1 MLGAFQAQLQDYAA
15 IKIGVIAVGSFSS
28 KSSQLDYLRAL
39 QQRRRQTISDLH
51 YSRSGSNK
59 NKPQEEAR
67 RVLQLN
73 FCATTLSERRRR
85 VEGGGG
91 GKTWE
96 NFQAHRSVFGVIG
109 FCDGSQN
116 ANVIKTYERWNADV
130 SRRFPATAVTQ
141 FHIIN
146 PTVEQEDDPRIR
158 NSNSIHIF
166 PHRGTEKANAAFT
179 DRIVL
184 RLATN
189 FKQTFDSWLRAA
201 ETGET
206 SILQKQGIL
215 DLQTDPEGNGVAGAG
230 AAGGGGGGGSGGAGQ
245 GFGPQGGIVGVG
257 TPVASGGGGG
267 GVGGGAGGGVGGPQF
282 NNARWRGRLSKWKGD
297 YCLLAGLVDDA
308 ETNFAKARDVCGLQR
323 DSFWQAGAY
332 LGACYARVTRAYACV
347 RCW

>member
-141 FHIIN
+141 FHIIT
-146 PTVEQEDDPRIR
+146 PTVEQEDEEGLTVALAD
-158 NSNSIHIF
+158 
-166 PHRGTEKANAAFT
+166 TEGEPDAVAVT
-179 DRIVL
+179 HEEPDGVGLELVL
-184 RLATN
+184 GEGEGEVLLLALTEGLN
-189 FKQTFDSWLRAA
+189 VPLPEPLSLGLGDALPEAEGDTEALLVTVTEEVAEGDAEPVMEAEPEGDALAHALDVGLTVEVALTLPQLLGEEDTEGLLLPEKDGEGLADGLGLEEPEPDTEGEADVEKVTLPVA
-201 ETGET
+201 ETE
-206 SILQKQGIL
+206 
-215 DLQTDPEGNGVAGAG
+215 P
-230 AAGGGGGGGSGGAGQ
+230 
-245 GFGPQGGIVGVG
+245 
-257 TPVASGGGGG
+257 
-267 GVGGGAGGGVGGPQF
+267 
-282 NNARWRGRLSKWKGD
+282 
-297 YCLLAGLVDDA
+297 LVEA
-308 ETNFAKARDVCGLQR
+308 E
-323 DSFWQAGAY
+323 
-332 LGACYARVTRAYACV
+332 
-347 RCW
+347 